1 MLIQRID
8 ILCNII
14 LRIPEEQVRYIVD
27 HIKDFYGEF
36 RRFKRD
42 KQGKKRRNKP
52 KYVVKNGEYW
62 SRVINPPKQ
71 DLKVIQK
78 RINAYLVE
86 NVPFPEFAFGGIKG
100 RDNIQNA
107 RVHKG
112 QKYVFQTDLKDFFPS
127 VSNKMVYAMFVEKGF
142 SPDVASLLT
151 KLTTYEGHLPQGATT
166 STTIANQVFAPAGLE
181 IQSLALLEGLRFT
194 TFVDDVT
201 LSSQRDFKAIVPE
214 IIAIVEKHGFKINQG
229 KTTYKSGFTDIT
241 GVKMLNNSMAATEEL
256 KKRINA
262 EADKSS
268 LRFKGMLNYAKRI
281 KRVSSLHPPRAGSK
295 GILTLKLSGQSPHE

>member
-14 LRIPEEQVRYIVD
+14 LRIPEEEVRYIVD
-27 HIKDFYGEF
+27 HIRDFYGEF

-42 KQGKKRRNKP
+42 KQGNKRRNKP
-52 KYVVKNGEYW
+52 KYVAMNGEYW

-71 DLKVIQK
+71 ELKVIQK

-86 NVPFPEFAFGGIKG
+86 NVPFPEFAFGGIEG

-151 KLTTYEGHLPQGATT
+151 KLTTYEGHLPQGAPT
-166 STTIANQVFAPAGLE
+166 STTIANHVFAPAGQEL
-181 IQSLALLEGLRFT
+181 QSIALREGLRFT

-201 LSSQRDFKAIVPE
+201 LSSQRDFKTVVPAIIT
-214 IIAIVEKHGFKINQG
+214 IIEKHGFRISHG
-229 KTTYKSGFTDIT
+229 KTSYRSGFTDIT
-241 GVKMLNNSMAATEEL
+241 GVKMLNNSMAPTDEL

-262 EADKSS
+262 EVDKSS
-268 LRFKGMLNYAKRI
+268 LRFKGLLNYAKRI
-281 KRVSSLHPPRAGSK
+281 KKVSSWHYTKADS
-295 GILTLKLSGQSPHE
+295 